1 MGDLKFLGNSNS
13 KLKLELEFELDF
25 KIIIL
30 NRRIISALM
39 EFSWWRGYLGIK
51 SPRNKKFII
60 KLIIWWRNKIVENII
75 NILPIRKWR
84 GNISYIDF
92 SIFSES

>member
-39 EFSWWRGYLGIK
+39 EFSW
-51 SPRNKKFII
+51 
-60 KLIIWWRNKIVENII
+60 
-75 NILPIRKWR
+75 
-84 GNISYIDF
+84 
-92 SIFSES
+92 